1 MAMPQS
7 LIRTSI
13 LSLALTSAL
22 GAWVYAAQGTQT
34 QGQGRA
40 GGAATTTQTPTRDT
54 QTQQQQ
60 QVPATGVIS
69 GVVTSEG
76 SGSPIRRA
84 RVTLSAPEVRGG
96 RTTITNDQGQFSF
109 TALPAGR
116 FTMIA
121 SKPGYVDIPYGAKR
135 AGRPGTAI
143 QLAAGGKMERANIS
157 LPKGAV
163 ITGIVVDDTGEP
175 APGTQVRVMRY
186 VMRTGER
193 TLEQAGQAQTDDRGL
208 YRVYGLQPGNYL
220 VSAVPRNLNAGNI
233 RQTIEAEIEALM
245 QQIQSGALGAGL
257 GGRGGGAAGGG
268 GRGGGRAGAGG
279 IDIQSMMGGRGG
291 GNPDLVGRA
300 QQLMQQLAQQD
311 EAAQTAY
318 APVYFPGTATPSTAA
333 PVTLGVSEERAGVDF
348 RLLLVPTATIEG
360 TVTSQGA
367 ALPTQGTQ
375 VSLTPLDQVGSPSVP
390 GMNNNTTRTTQDGKF
405 TFQNI
410 PPGQYRLMARG
421 AIRLANP
428 QQEAAAAGRAGA
440 AGGRGQGPGGGRG
453 GPGQI
458 QQVLWGHADV
468 AINGENVGNVSITM
482 QEGMTLT
489 GRIAFDGATNAPPT
503 DLSTV
508 RVNLTPRGQNQ
519 GFDMGGVPPAEV
531 DASGRFTI
539 KGVLPGRY
547 SLNANIPG
555 AGRAGGGG
563 GGGRGGA
570 AGATTPG
577 APSVQ
582 WVMKSV
588 MVGGRDALDFGVTIE
603 PNQNVA
609 GATILFTDRTQEL
622 TGTIQDVAGNP
633 TADYTIIVFSADKNF
648 WTPQA
653 RRIAM
658 ARPDTAG
665 KFTFR
670 QLPAGDYRLTAVTDV
685 EQGEWFDPAFLEQL
699 LNASIPVSLRDG
711 EKKTQDIKVAGGG

>member
-7 LIRTSI
+7 FTRTSI
-13 LSLALTSAL
+13 ASLALAAAL
-22 GAWVYAAQGTQT
+22 SAWVYAAQGAAQT
-34 QGQGRA
+34 QGQGRS
-40 GGAATTTQTPTRDT
+40 GGAGTTTQTPTRDT
-54 QTQQQQ
+54 QSQQQQ
-60 QVPATGVIS
+60 QAQQAQASTGIIS

-96 RTTITNDQGQFSF
+96 RTTITNDQGQFTF

-121 SKPGYVDIPYGAKR
+121 SKPGYIDIPYGAKR

-143 QLAAGGKMERANIS
+143 QLAAGQKMERANIS

-186 VMRTGER
+186 VMRTGEK

-245 QQIQSGALGAGL
+245 QQLQSGAFGTAL
-257 GGRGGGAAGGG
+257 GGRGGAAGGG
-268 GRGGGRAGAGG
+268 RAGGGGRGAMGG
-279 IDIQSMMGGRGG
+279 VDIQGLMAGRG

-300 QQLMQQLAQQD
+300 EQLMQQLAQQE
-311 EAAQTAY
+311 EAAQVAY
-318 APVYFPGTATPSTAA
+318 APVYFPGTSTPSTASA
-333 PVTLGVSEERAGVDF
+333 VTIGVSEERAGVDF
-348 RLLLVPTATIEG
+348 RLVLVPTARIEG
-360 TVTSQGA
+360 SVTSQGT

-375 VSLTPLDQVGSPSVP
+375 ITLTPLDQIGSPSVP
-390 GMNNNTTRTTQDGKF
+390 GANNNTTRTSQDGKF

-428 QQEAAAAGRAGA
+428 QQEAAAGRGGAG
-440 AGGRGQGPGGGRG
+440 GGRGQGPGGGRG

-468 AINGENVGNVSITM
+468 VVNGENVGNVSITM

-508 RVNLTPRGQNQ
+508 RVNLSPRGQNQ

-547 SLNANIPG
+547 SMTANIPG
-555 AGRAGGGG
+555 AGRGG

-570 AGATTPG
+570 APATAGAST
-577 APSVQ
+577 VQ

-588 MVGGRDALDFGVTIE
+588 MVGGRDALDFGVTVE
-603 PNQNVA
+603 PNQNLA

-633 TADYTIIVFSADKNF
+633 TADYTIIVFSADRNY

-665 KFTFR
+665 RFTFR

-699 LNASIPVSLRDG
+699 LNASIAVSLRDG